1 MKTTL
6 FLVSLIVSTFILI
19 FSNTFI
25 LIQLLKGQ
33 TLLLTGANVEL
44 KALQVCLEK
53 KQNPMS
59 KVRKK
64 HIADTYPSETPK
76 AELKA
81 MKRRCWNTGCQNRA
95 WLIDWT
101 GYHYCL
107 RHWWSSYRWGG
118 GEISVRSFFRSLSNT
133 KIY

>member
-53 KQNPMS
+53 K
-59 KVRKK
+59 
-64 HIADTYPSETPK
+64 
-76 AELKA
+76 
-81 MKRRCWNTGCQNRA
+81 
-95 WLIDWT
+95 
-101 GYHYCL
+101 
-107 RHWWSSYRWGG
+107 
-118 GEISVRSFFRSLSNT
+118 
-133 KIY
+133 